1 LEGSVET
8 LSVREVGNV
17 HIILWQFIQD
27 IANQLLSESFEFCRR
42 YDKTFGLQFHEHGVV
57 ALSFRVRSR

>member
-42 YDKTFGLQFHEHGVV
+42 YDKNIWLTISWTRCSCTLVSCTF
-57 ALSFRVRSR
+57 